1 MELQFIYNTKNGW
14 ANSIIDLVQ
23 KNISPETYQCNL
35 CKITHGT
42 FTENKKFK
50 EFKKKYNITLWHI
63 GDYELKYNKEL
74 TYPLIIFRDVSGSE
88 LYRIE
93 SHTINEI
100 KNVTELEKHIKIFK
114 HKY

>member
-1 MELQFIYNTKNGW
+1 MELQFIYNAKSDW
-14 ANSIIDLVQ
+14 FNSIFDLVH

-35 CKITHGT
+35 CKITHGA
-42 FTENKKFK
+42 FTESKKFK
-50 EFKKKYNITLWHI
+50 ELKIKYNITLWHTD
-63 GDYELKYNKEL
+63 DYELKYHKESA
-74 TYPLIIFRDVSGSE
+74 YPLIIFRDLSGNE

-100 KNVTELEKHIKIFK
+100 KNVTDLEKHIMIFK

>member
-1 MELQFIYNTKNGW
+1 MELQFIYNAKNGW
-14 ANSIIDLVQ
+14 ANSIIDLVH

-35 CKITHGT
+35 CKITHGA

-50 EFKKKYNITLWHI
+50 EFKKKYKITLWHI
-63 GDYELKYNKEL
+63 GDYELKYNRESA
-74 TYPLIIFRDVSGSE
+74 YPLIIFRDVSGNE
-88 LYRIE
+88 VNRIE

-100 KNVTELEKHIKIFK
+100 KNVAELEKHIMIFK